1 MIRFS
6 IGANRKALSNLV
18 PKIRFNIFGM
28 GSYASE
34 KRLVFSIEEKVVTM
48 KPIFMIGTQRSGS
61 NLLRVMLN
69 QLNEIASP
77 HPPHILKRMMPLME
91 FYGDLTYEENFKM
104 LADDVCKLVEINPIH
119 WENVKFDLDDVISR
133 CHENSL
139 IALYG
144 AVYDICAERW
154 GAKTW
159 CSKSL
164 ENIEYVEIIENYFE
178 KPRYIYLYRD
188 GRDVALSFR
197 KAVVGEKH
205 MYNIAKVWARTQTI
219 GLNLMTRI
227 DSSRFFAVSY
237 ENLVNHTEQTARRLC
252 EFLGVPF
259 SDQMLEFYR
268 SKEARSA
275 AESSTL
281 WNSLTKPVIK
291 NNTRKFLREVSQE
304 DITIFESVAGH
315 LLDILGYDRV
325 YVKQGE
331 EKIFSK
337 DEIEQYNLENDR
349 LKQAL
354 MDATNREDLERRDRQ
369 ANFLNE
375 IRSRPYGLM
384 ESIAC

>member
-1 MIRFS
+1 
-6 IGANRKALSNLV
+6 
-18 PKIRFNIFGM
+18 
-28 GSYASE
+28 
-34 KRLVFSIEEKVVTM
+34 M

-91 FYGDLTYEENFKM
+91 FYGDLACEENFKM
-104 LADDVCKLVEINPIH
+104 LADDVCKLVEINPVH
-119 WENVKFDLDDVISR
+119 WENVMFDRDDVISR

-139 IALYG
+139 VALYG
-144 AVYDICAERW
+144 AVYDICAECW
-154 GAKTW
+154 GAETW

-164 ENIEYVEIIENYFE
+164 ENIEYVDIIENYFE

-205 MYNIAKVWARTQTI
+205 MYNIAKIWAETQTI
-219 GLNLMTRI
+219 GLDLMKKI
-227 DSSRFFAVSY
+227 DSSRFFAISY
-237 ENLVNHTEQTARRLC
+237 ENLLNNTEQTARCLC

-268 SKEARSA
+268 SKEARRA
-275 AESSTL
+275 AESSAL
-281 WNSLTKPVIK
+281 WGSLTKPVIK

-304 DITIFESVAGH
+304 DITIFESVAGNV
-315 LLDILGYDRV
+315 LDNLGYDRV
-325 YVKQGE
+325 YVKHGE
-331 EKIFSK
+331 EKIYSDK
-337 DEIEQYNLENDR
+337 EIEQFNLENDR

-354 MDATNREDLERRDRQ
+354 METVNKEDLERRDRQ
-369 ANFLNE
+369 AYFLNQ
-375 IRSRPYGLM
+375 IKTRPHELTQ
-384 ESIAC
+384 SIAC